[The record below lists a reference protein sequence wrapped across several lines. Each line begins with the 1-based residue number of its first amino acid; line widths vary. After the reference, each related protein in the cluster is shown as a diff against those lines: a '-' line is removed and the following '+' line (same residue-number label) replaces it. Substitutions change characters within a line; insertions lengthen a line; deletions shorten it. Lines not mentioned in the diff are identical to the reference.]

1 MKLLFYTS
9 LVSLTLFSCET
20 KVPTSKTEDVAVD
33 KEAVKEVVKTKDSV
47 VSLEFEYLDKSTKPK
62 DDFYQFACG
71 EWLANNPIPAEE
83 SKWSSFNVLA
93 NKNNNILHQIL
104 EKAAE
109 SDAENGS
116 ANQLI
121 GDYYSSFMDTVKR
134 NEQGI
139 EALKPELAHIDK
151 ISNLEEL
158 IKEVAHLHDIGV
170 SAFFGTYVSQ
180 DAQRN
185 SKYRIHVHQGGLGL
199 PNRDY
204 YFNEDERSVKV
215 RAGYQEYISNQFSVL
230 EIPSETKKPAD
241 LIPYYIESKLAE
253 ASKGPVELRDPIANY
268 NKTAS
273 GLFNASYPN
282 LHWDLYLSE
291 RGATKVDTII
301 LGQPRFI
308 VALDKLL
315 AEESIEDLKTYLKWK
330 LINSASNSLTTE
342 LAQNSFHFY
351 STIMRGTKIQKP
363 MWKQGIAAV
372 TNSAI
377 GEALGEAFVE
387 DNFSESAKVKINEMV
402 ENITLVFEG
411 RIENLDWMSAET
423 KVKAKEKLGSFARKL
438 GFPDEWKDYSSLT
451 INRDSYYQNVIN
463 SKRFDIAENMSKLHK
478 EVNKKEWGM
487 VPHIV
492 NAYYN
497 PLLNEIVFP
506 AGIMQKPFF
515 SENYEDA
522 VNYARMGA
530 VIGHEF
536 THGFDDM
543 GAKYDA
549 KGMMNNWW
557 TENDTKQFGEKTQKL
572 IDQYNS
578 YEVLEGVFVN
588 GELTLGENIA
598 DFGGLTIAYHA
609 FEKTL
614 ENKEQ
619 ELINGYTPEQR
630 FFIAFA
636 QVWKNNIRDNALI
649 TRVTTDPH
657 SPGKNRVNGTL
668 SNMPE
673 FFEAFDIKEGDSMRQ
688 PIGKIAKIW

>member
-1 MKLLFYTS
+1 MKS
-9 LVSLTLFSCET
+9 LKYFPIFALGLVACESKT
-20 KVPTSKTEDVAVD
+20 ATSKTEEKVTHAEEAIVA
-33 KEAVKEVVKTKDSV
+33 KDSTI
-47 VSLEFEYLDKSTKPK
+47 SLEFEYLDKTVSPN

-71 EWLANNPIPAEE
+71 EWLKNNPIPEEE
-83 SKWSSFNVLA
+83 SRWSSFNVLA
-93 NKNNNILHQIL
+93 DRNNNVLNTIL
-104 EKAAE
+104 EKASTE
-109 SDAENGS
+109 KFENGS

-121 GDYYSSFMDTVKR
+121 GDYYASFMDTVKR

-139 EALKPELAHIDK
+139 SLLEPELAHISK
-151 ISNLEEL
+151 IETREDL

-170 SAFFGTYVSQ
+170 SALFGAYVEQ
-180 DAQRN
+180 DAKRN
-185 SKYRIHVHQGGLGL
+185 TKHRLHIYQGGLGL

-204 YFNEDERSVKV
+204 YFKEDERSEKV
-215 RAGYQEYISNQFSVL
+215 RTGYREYITNLFSIAGIST
-230 EIPSETKKPAD
+230 ESKE
-241 LIPYYIESKLAE
+241 LIPFQIEAKLAKV
-253 ASKGPVELRDPIANY
+253 SKGPVELRKVEENY

-282 LHWDLYLSE
+282 IYWDMYLSE
-291 RGATKVDTII
+291 RGIANVDTII
-301 LGQPRFI
+301 LGQPKFI
-308 VALDKLL
+308 EGLNKVL

-330 LINSASNSLTTE
+330 LINSSAGSLTTE
-342 LAQNSFHFY
+342 IASENFHFY
-351 STIMRGTKIQKP
+351 NTVMRGTKVQKP
-363 MWKQGIAAV
+363 MWKQGIASV
-372 TNSAI
+372 TNSAV
-377 GEALGEAFVE
+377 GEALGQAFVE
-387 DNFSESAKVKINEMV
+387 DNFSEDAKAKIKEMV
-402 ENITLVFEG
+402 ENITLVFEE
-411 RIENLDWMSAET
+411 RISGLDWMSEET
-423 KVKAKEKLGSFARKL
+423 KGKAKEKLGSFAKKL
-438 GFPDEWKDYSSLT
+438 GFPDNWKDYSSLS
-451 INRDSYYQNVIN
+451 ISRDSYYQNVIN
-463 SKRFDIAENMSKLHK
+463 SNRFEVAENLSKLEK
-478 EVNKKEWGM
+478 EIDKTEWGM

-543 GAKYDA
+543 GSKYDA
-549 KGMMNNWW
+549 KGQMNDWW
-557 TENDTKQFGEKTQKL
+557 TEADKNKFGEKTQKL

-578 YEVLEGVFVN
+578 FEVLEGVFVN

-609 FEKTL
+609 YARSL
-614 ENKEQ
+614 EGKDQ
-619 ELINGYTPEQR
+619 ELIDGYSPAQR

-636 QVWKNNIRDNALI
+636 HVWKNNIRDNALV
-649 TRVTTDPH
+649 TRVSTDPH
-657 SPGKNRVNGTL
+657 SPGKYRVNGTL

-688 PIGKIAKIW
+688 PADKIAKIW

>member
-1 MKLLFYTS
+1 MKLSFYIP
-9 LVSLTLFSCET
+9 LVSLTLFSCEL
-20 KVPTSKTEDVAVD
+20 KAPTNKTE
-33 KEAVKEVVKTKDSV
+33 EVVLNQEVVQEVLEVQDSV
-47 VSLEFEYLDKSTKPK
+47 VSLEFEYLDTTTKPK

-71 EWLANNPIPAEE
+71 EWLANNPIPEEE

-93 NKNNNILHQIL
+93 DKNNNILNKIL
-104 EKAAE
+104 EKAVISE
-109 SDAENGS
+109 DENGS

-121 GDYYSSFMDTVKR
+121 GDYYSSFMDTIKR

-158 IKEVAHLHDIGV
+158 IKEVAHLHGIGI

-185 SKYRIHVHQGGLGL
+185 SKYRIHVRQGGLGL
-199 PNRDY
+199 ANKDY

-215 RAGYQEYISNQFSVL
+215 RAGYQDYVSKQFSIIGI
-230 EIPSETKKPAD
+230 ESETKKPSD

-253 ASKGPVELRDPIANY
+253 ASKGPVELRNPIENY

-282 LHWDLYLSE
+282 LHWNTYLSE
-291 RGATKVDTII
+291 RGATNVDTII

-330 LINSASNSLTTE
+330 LINSTSESLTTE
-342 LAQNSFHFY
+342 LAQNSFYFHN
-351 STIMRGTKIQKP
+351 TIMRGTKVQKP
-363 MWKQGIAAV
+363 MWKQGISVV

-377 GEALGEAFVE
+377 GEALGEAFVK

-411 RIENLDWMSAET
+411 RIENLEWMSAET
-423 KVKAKEKLGSFARKL
+423 KVKAKEKLASFTRKL

-451 INRDSYYQNVIN
+451 INKDSYFQNVLN
-463 SKRFDIAENMSKLHK
+463 SNRFKIAENLSKLHK
-478 EVNKKEWGM
+478 EVDTKEWGM

-515 SENYEDA
+515 SEGYEDA

-557 TENDTKQFGEKTQKL
+557 TENDTKLFGEKTQKL
-572 IDQYNS
+572 IDQYNA

-588 GELTLGENIA
+588 GKLTLGENIA

-619 ELINGYTPEQR
+619 KLINGYTPEQR

-636 QVWKNNIRDNALI
+636 HVWKNNIRDNALI

-673 FFEAFDIKEGDSMRQ
+673 FFEAFDIQEGDSMRQ
-688 PIGKIAKIW
+688 PIDKIAKIW

>member
-1 MKLLFYTS
+1 MKS
-9 LVSLTLFSCET
+9 LKYFPIFALGLVACESKT
-20 KVPTSKTEDVAVD
+20 ATSKTEEKVTHSEEAIVA
-33 KEAVKEVVKTKDSV
+33 KDSTI
-47 VSLEFEYLDKSTKPK
+47 SLEFEYLDKTVSPN

-71 EWLANNPIPAEE
+71 EWLKNNPIPEEE
-83 SKWSSFNVLA
+83 SRWSSFNVLA
-93 NKNNNILHQIL
+93 DRNNNVLNTIL
-104 EKAAE
+104 EKASTE
-109 SDAENGS
+109 KFENGS

-121 GDYYSSFMDTVKR
+121 GDYYASFMDTVKR

-139 EALKPELAHIDK
+139 SLLEPELAHISK
-151 ISNLEEL
+151 IETREDL

-170 SAFFGTYVSQ
+170 SALFGAYVEQ
-180 DAQRN
+180 DAKRN
-185 SKYRIHVHQGGLGL
+185 TKHRLHIYQGGLGL

-204 YFNEDERSVKV
+204 YFKEDERSEKV
-215 RAGYQEYISNQFSVL
+215 RTGYKDYITNLFSIAGISTESK
-230 EIPSETKKPAD
+230 E
-241 LIPYYIESKLAE
+241 LIPFQIEAKLAKV
-253 ASKGPVELRDPIANY
+253 SKGPVELRKVEENY

-282 LHWDLYLSE
+282 IYWDMYLSE
-291 RGATKVDTII
+291 RGIANVDTII
-301 LGQPRFI
+301 LGQPKFI
-308 VALDKLL
+308 EGLNKVL

-330 LINSASNSLTTE
+330 LINSSAGSLTTE
-342 LAQNSFHFY
+342 IASENFHFY
-351 STIMRGTKIQKP
+351 NTVMRGTKVQKP
-363 MWKQGIAAV
+363 MWKQGIASV
-372 TNSAI
+372 TNSAV
-377 GEALGEAFVE
+377 GEALGQAFVE
-387 DNFSESAKVKINEMV
+387 DNFSEDAKAKIKEMV
-402 ENITLVFEG
+402 ENITLVFEE
-411 RIENLDWMSAET
+411 RISALDWMSEET
-423 KVKAKEKLGSFARKL
+423 KGKAKEKLGSFAKKL
-438 GFPDEWKDYSSLT
+438 GFPDNWKDYSSLSVS
-451 INRDSYYQNVIN
+451 RDSYYQNVIN
-463 SKRFDIAENMSKLHK
+463 SNRFEVAENLSKLEK
-478 EVNKKEWGM
+478 EIDKTEWGM

-543 GAKYDA
+543 GSKYDA
-549 KGMMNNWW
+549 KGQMNDWW
-557 TENDTKQFGEKTQKL
+557 TEADKNKFGEKTQKL

-578 YEVLEGVFVN
+578 FEVLEGVFVN

-609 FEKTL
+609 YARSL
-614 ENKEQ
+614 EGKDQ
-619 ELINGYTPEQR
+619 ELIDGYSPAQR

-636 QVWKNNIRDNALI
+636 HVWKNNIRDNALV
-649 TRVTTDPH
+649 TRVSTDPH
-657 SPGKNRVNGTL
+657 SPGKYRVNGTL

-688 PIGKIAKIW
+688 PADKIAKIW